1 MTLGRTSLFALILGL
16 ASVTLP
22 PANTTSLSGDVTLRG
37 AWKRVAPMAE
47 PRSFAASVLLRDGR
61 ALVVGGFGPNLG
73 RLRDAEVYDPLAN
86 RWSDAGDFGS
96 KRQVLVTALLP
107 DGRVFLGGDLN
118 LTAVELY
125 DPLGNTWTR
134 DGNMPMQQANAA
146 TVTLRDGRVVFI
158 GGCGGDCPMATVQ
171 AYVPSTSTWSRLAN
185 MSAPRS
191 EASATVLADGRVLVM
206 GGRSEAGGLPLATA
220 EVYDP
225 ATNGWTAAAPMATPR
240 QIPITILLPTGRV
253 LLVGG
258 NGGSSLPLQPLAT
271 AELYDPASNSW
282 SEAGTMS
289 IARSGEAATLL
300 PDGQVLVTGGY
311 PPVGRQ
317 ALASAEI
324 YDPHSNGWSPVASMT
339 VGRAGHVAALLKSG
353 QVLVVGGALTAGRS
367 SGTVLAS
374 AEIFDLSGVT
384 LAPAPRAGVADLP
397 LTTLVLGGVA
407 LVLAV
412 LVGLSLVVRRRSPA
426 KEQSR

>member
-1 MTLGRTSLFALILGL
+1 
-16 ASVTLP
+16 
-22 PANTTSLSGDVTLRG
+22 
-37 AWKRVAPMAE
+37 MAE
-47 PRSFAASVLLRDGR
+47 PRSFAASVLLKDRR
-61 ALVVGGFGPNLG
+61 VLVIGGFGSNLG
-73 RLRDAEVYDPLAN
+73 RLRDAEVYDSSAN

-96 KRQVLVTALLP
+96 RRQVLVTALLP

-118 LTAVELY
+118 LMAVELY
-125 DPLGNTWTR
+125 DPSSNTWTR
-134 DGNMPMQQANAA
+134 DGNMPVQQANAA
-146 TVTLRDGRVVFI
+146 TVTLRDGRVVLI
-158 GGCGGDCPMATVQ
+158 GGCGGDCPMSMVQ
-171 AYVPSTSTWSRLAN
+171 AYVPSTSTWSRLAS

-225 ATNGWTAAAPMATPR
+225 ATNAWTAAAPMATPR
-240 QIPITILLPTGRV
+240 QIPFAILLPTGRV
-253 LLVGG
+253 LVVGG
-258 NGGSSLPLQPLAT
+258 NGGSLPLQPLAT

-282 SEAGTMS
+282 SEAGSMS
-289 IARSGEAATLL
+289 IARSGGAATLL
-300 PDGQVLVTGGY
+300 PDGRVLVTGGY
-311 PPVGRQ
+311 PPAGRQ

-324 YDPHSNGWSPVASMT
+324 YDPHSNGWSPVASMM

-374 AEIFDLSGVT
+374 AEIFDLSRVT
-384 LAPAPRAGVADLP
+384 QAPAPRAGVAALP
-397 LTTLVLGGVA
+397 LTTLVLGGAA

-426 KEQSR
+426 KEQLR